1 MRLILPISN
10 YYNTVCNSEREGE
23 NDFRSYSLSKGN
35 SLSIRVVFI
44 NIDVCHR
51 TYIIVRFHSS
61 DSYVYSLFHSQN
73 TYNSED
79 YS

>member
-44 NIDVCHR
+44 NIDVCV
-51 TYIIVRFHSS
+51 IGLI
-61 DSYVYSLFHSQN
+61 
-73 TYNSED
+73 
-79 YS
+79 